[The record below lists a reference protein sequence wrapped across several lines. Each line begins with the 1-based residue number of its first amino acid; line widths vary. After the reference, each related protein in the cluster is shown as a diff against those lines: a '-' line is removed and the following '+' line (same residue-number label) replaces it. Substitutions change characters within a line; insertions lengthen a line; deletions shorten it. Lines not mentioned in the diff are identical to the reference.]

1 VKVAAKFTV
10 KITMQTKIL
19 IPTATGLFLLG
30 ACLLA
35 PSLVAQ
41 ERGGTA
47 DPKRWQAVAPG
58 RVEPW
63 SGEIKITAA
72 AIGTIGEL
80 LVKPTDKVFAGELL
94 IRLRDEEVVTRL
106 ATAEAQV
113 AMRKRARNDQTAS
126 NRVAD
131 RRRAEDLV
139 SDAERAVVDT
149 RAAIDTASIAR
160 RAGTGSEGDVQ
171 AARAAHTRAHEKL
184 RQERADLKRLLN
196 DSGVPLPVLV
206 DGQLNIARTE
216 LATAEAA
223 LEKLMIRAPIDGSV
237 LQINGKIGEL
247 ASPSAAQPLIV
258 LGNVSKLRVRA
269 EVDERDFGDIK
280 IGQPALVRTSAFRER
295 EIAGKVSSI
304 APIVDA
310 GRINLRGQRN
320 MTDVNVVEVVID
332 LTEPG
337 PLAVG
342 MKVDVYFRLEGQ

>member
-1 VKVAAKFTV
+1 
-10 KITMQTKIL
+10 MQIKTL
-19 IPTATGLFLLG
+19 IHTATGVTMLVAGAGLLTSPLF
-30 ACLLA
+30 
-35 PSLVAQ
+35 AQ
-41 ERGGTA
+41 ERGGTD

-72 AIGTIGEL
+72 AIGAIGEL
-80 LVKPTDKVFAGELL
+80 LVKPNDKVFAGELL
-94 IRLRDEEVVTRL
+94 IRLRDEEVVTRV

-113 AMRKRARNDQTAS
+113 AMRKRARNDQSAA

-139 SDAERAVVDT
+139 ADAERTVVDT
-149 RAAIDTASIAR
+149 RAAIDTASIAK
-160 RAGTGSEGDVQ
+160 RAGKGSEKDIQ
-171 AARAAHTRAHEKL
+171 AARTAHTRANEKL
-184 RQERADLKRLLN
+184 KQERADLKRLLN
-196 DSGVPLPVLV
+196 DSSVPLPVLV

-237 LQINGKIGEL
+237 LQINGRIGEL

-258 LGNVSKLRVRA
+258 LGDVSGLRVRA

-280 IGQPALVRTSAFRER
+280 IGQPALVRTGAFRGR

-342 MKVDVYFRLEGQ
+342 MKVDVYFRLEGDLTGATR

>member
-1 VKVAAKFTV
+1 
-10 KITMQTKIL
+10 MQIKTL
-19 IPTATGLFLLG
+19 IHAATGLTMLVAG
-30 ACLLA
+30 VGPLA
-35 PSLVAQ
+35 PTLFAQ
-41 ERGGTA
+41 ERGGTD

-72 AIGTIGEL
+72 AIGAIGEL
-80 LVKPTDKVFAGELL
+80 LVKPNDKVFAGELL
-94 IRLRDEEVVTRL
+94 IRLRDEEVVTRV

-113 AMRKRARNDQTAS
+113 AMRKRARNDQTAA

-131 RRRAEDLV
+131 RRRGEDLV
-139 SDAERAVVDT
+139 ADAERAVVDT
-149 RAAIDTASIAR
+149 RAAIDTASIAK
-160 RAGTGSEGDVQ
+160 RAGRGSEGDVQ

-184 RQERADLKRLLN
+184 KQERADLKRLLN
-196 DSGVPLPVLV
+196 DSSVPLPVLV
-206 DGQLNIARTE
+206 VGQLNIARTE

-223 LEKLMIRAPIDGSV
+223 LEKLMIRAPINGSV

-247 ASPSAAQPLIV
+247 ASPSATQSLIV
-258 LGNVSKLRVRA
+258 LGDVSGLRVRA

-280 IGQPALVRTSAFRER
+280 IGQAVLVRTSAFRGR
-295 EIAGKVSSI
+295 ETAGKVSSI

-342 MKVDVYFRLEGQ
+342 MKVDVYFRLEGDITGGTR

>member
-1 VKVAAKFTV
+1 MKVAAKFTV

-41 ERGGTA
+41 ERGGTD

-72 AIGTIGEL
+72 AVGAIGEL

-149 RAAIDTASIAR
+149 RAAIDTASIAK
-160 RAGTGSEGDVQ
+160 RAGTGSS
-171 AARAAHTRAHEKL
+171 
-184 RQERADLKRLLN
+184 RLL
-196 DSGVPLPVLV
+196 P
-206 DGQLNIARTE
+206 R
-216 LATAEAA
+216 
-223 LEKLMIRAPIDGSV
+223 R
-237 LQINGKIGEL
+237 
-247 ASPSAAQPLIV
+247 
-258 LGNVSKLRVRA
+258 R
-269 EVDERDFGDIK
+269 
-280 IGQPALVRTSAFRER
+280 
-295 EIAGKVSSI
+295 
-304 APIVDA
+304 
-310 GRINLRGQRN
+310 
-320 MTDVNVVEVVID
+320 
-332 LTEPG
+332 
-337 PLAVG
+337 
-342 MKVDVYFRLEGQ
+342 